1 MDCEGVTKVLEKCN
15 CAVAVEDHNIYGGL
29 GSAICEVACQYHPC
43 TVIRLGLRDVYPR
56 SGVAAELLDAYG
68 LSVQDIVNAAKEA
81 VKK

>member
-1 MDCEGVTKVLEKCN
+1 M
-15 CAVAVEDHNIYGGL
+15 
-29 GSAICEVACQYHPC
+29 
-43 TVIRLGLRDVYPR
+43 TVIRLGLRDIYPR